1 MTLSK
6 RGAYPFALDVNLLGI
21 LLWQKMAQTAPHHLI
36 GEWFFYTKLVTF
48 PHKASTFP
56 NQQHATIIITSRFIP
71 NVSNILKPPFQ
82 THQNPQ
88 GFFFSFSSLRR
99 IEAGVDHY
107 GSEVELVGRRL
118 DFWAKR
124 AKIPAEHVMFF
135 LILKLRGMLA
145 GLWIHYMYQ
154 VRCD

>member
-1 MTLSK
+1 
-6 RGAYPFALDVNLLGI
+6 
-21 LLWQKMAQTAPHHLI
+21 MAQTAPHHLI

-56 NQQHATIIITSRFIP
+56 NQQHATIITTSHFIP

-124 AKIPAEHVMFF
+124 VKIAAGHVLFF
-135 LILKLRGMLA
+135 F
-145 GLWIHYMYQ
+145 
-154 VRCD
+154 